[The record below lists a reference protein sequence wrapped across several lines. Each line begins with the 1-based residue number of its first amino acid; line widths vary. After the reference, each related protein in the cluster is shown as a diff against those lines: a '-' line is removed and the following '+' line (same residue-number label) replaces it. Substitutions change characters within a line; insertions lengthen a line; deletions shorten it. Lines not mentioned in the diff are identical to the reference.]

1 MTQRGYVYS
10 TVPIEDAGKEIMFN
24 EKKKPNQNEVLE
36 VVVPVV

>member
-24 EKKKPNQNEVLE
+24 GKKPNQNEVLE

>member
-10 TVPIEDAGKEIMFN
+10 TVPIEDEGKEIMFN
-24 EKKKPNQNEVLE
+24 EKKTNQNEVLE

>member
-24 EKKKPNQNEVLE
+24 GKKTQSK
-36 VVVPVV
+36 

>member
-24 EKKKPNQNEVLE
+24 DKKNQSK
-36 VVVPVV
+36 

>member
-24 EKKKPNQNEVLE
+24 ENEVLE

>member
-24 EKKKPNQNEVLE
+24 EKKTQSK
-36 VVVPVV
+36 